1 MEQTEKD
8 ESLHAEVAANL
19 MLLLSLTNV
28 GDRSRDGDITGVAED
43 IAASLGVPN
52 EWPLVHDTIL
62 ATLVKQRR
70 DLLDAGSSR
79 S

>member
-1 MEQTEKD
+1 MGQTEKD
-8 ESLHAEVAANL
+8 ESLHAEVDANL
-19 MLLLSLTNV
+19 RLLLFLTNV
-28 GDRSRDGDITGVAED
+28 WDRSKDGDITGVAED
-43 IAASLGVPN
+43 IAASLGEPN

-62 ATLVKQRR
+62 ATLVTQRR

>member
-1 MEQTEKD
+1 MGQTEKD

-43 IAASLGVPN
+43 IAASLGVGDCTAN
-52 EWPLVHDTIL
+52 
-62 ATLVKQRR
+62 
-70 DLLDAGSSR
+70 
-79 S
+79 